1 MKTLGADHYQ
11 ELLLSDRPLIDLR
24 APVEFA
30 KGAFPNSINLPLM
43 NDQER
48 AAVGTCYKRQ
58 GQMAAIE
65 LGHKLVRGEVKAQ
78 RQQAWKRFLDQHP
91 DAVLYCFRGGLRSE
105 LSQQWIAE
113 VGHERPFI
121 EGGYKGMRTF
131 LMEQT
136 DRITSETRMWIVGGM
151 TGCGKTDFLKLR
163 QDMIDLEGL
172 ANHRGSSFGRQ
183 VTEQPTQIDFENHL
197 AVQLM
202 RHRRAGQRQ
211 LVLEDESRLIGRVS
225 LPLEMHGRM
234 QQAPLVLLEVN
245 QEERVERIL
254 RDYVTDIA
262 AAFIRRDGDALGFSN
277 FQDHLLS
284 AMDRIR
290 KRLGDQH
297 HRELRAVMQQG
308 FEDQLKG
315 SLDAHRHWIQ
325 ALLNH
330 YYDPMYRHQLEQRL
344 ERVIFRGDHQA
355 VHQWLDHKAQ
365 G

>member
-1 MKTLGADHYQ
+1 MKSLSADHYR
-11 ELLLSDRPLIDLR
+11 ELLLSERPLIDLR

-30 KGAFPNSINLPLM
+30 KGAFPNSVNLPLM

-48 AAVGTCYKRQ
+48 AAVGTCYKRE

-65 LGHKLVRGEVKAQ
+65 LGHKLVQGKVKVQ
-78 RQQAWKRFLDQHP
+78 RQQAWKAFLDSHP
-91 DAVLYCFRGGLRSE
+91 DAILYCFRGGLRSE

-136 DRITSETRMWIVGGM
+136 DSITATTPMWIIGGM

-163 QDMIDLEGL
+163 QDMVDLEGL

-183 VTEQPTQIDFENHL
+183 VTEQPSQIDFENAL

-202 RHRRAGQRQ
+202 RHQQAENRH

-225 LPLEMHGRM
+225 LPLEMHERM
-234 QQAPLVLLEVN
+234 QSAPLVLLEVS
-245 QEERVERIL
+245 QQDRIERIL
-254 RDYVTDIA
+254 RDYVINIA
-262 AAFIRRDGDALGFSN
+262 ADFMARDGEEQGFLN
-277 FQDHLLS
+277 FREHLLS

-290 KRLGDQH
+290 KRLGDER
-297 HRELRAVMQQG
+297 HRELRATMEQG
-308 FEDQLKG
+308 FDDQQHG
-315 SLDAHRHWIQ
+315 NMDAHRHWID
-325 ALLNH
+325 ALLSQ
-330 YYDPMYRHQLEQRL
+330 YYDPMYRHQLEKRR
-344 ERVIFRGDHQA
+344 ERVAFSGDHQA
-355 VHQWLDHKAQ
+355 VHQWLDQQAK
-365 G
+365 